1 MFDARAILDDAFR
14 ALRGGD
20 VVGAQRLGIAAV
32 DAEAVRPVSDELV
45 IGTAARLVRACGEL
59 RCVEAV
65 VGRILDDGA
74 DAAQLALPWA
84 RP

>member
-1 MFDARAILDDAFR
+1 MLDARAILDDAFH

-32 DAEAVRPVSDELV
+32 DAEAARPVSDELV

-65 VGRILDDGA
+65 AARVLDDGA